1 MHGLTPRRLGVLVAF
16 LIAISVP
23 AIALAAPVSL
33 EGSEIWVQIWPE
45 GEPNTNVIIVGVE
58 LPADTTLPATVR
70 LPVPDGA
77 TVFWAGEILGPDPST
92 DIQREFQ
99 LVKGEGGMAA
109 EFTVETTRSVQFD
122 ATYGA
127 IEIDGNDLISKF
139 EWRQTVPSA
148 TTAFAVRT
156 PVGTGDVTIE
166 PAPPTDPREN
176 ESGERLYTLNTAQL
190 QPGATYPIKI
200 TYRRAGVTDLEA
212 NSSETLLWI
221 LGGLLG
227 AAVLALVVAVLAQR
241 RRSGDVGPV
250 A

>member
-1 MHGLTPRRLGVLVAF
+1 MPGTTPRRLLLMAAFVLA
-16 LIAISVP
+16 LSAP
-23 AIALAAPVSL
+23 AVALAAPVSL

-58 LPADTTLPATVR
+58 LPAETPLPATVR

-92 DIQREFQ
+92 DIQREFE
-99 LVKGEGGMAA
+99 LVEGQGGMAA

-122 ATYGA
+122 ATYGS
-127 IEIDGNDLISKF
+127 IEIDGNDLISRF

-166 PAPPTDPREN
+166 PAPPGDPREN

-190 QPGATYPIKI
+190 DPGATYPIKI
-200 TYRRAGVTDLEA
+200 TYRRAGVTDLSGS
-212 NSSETLLWI
+212 SSETLLWV

-241 RRSGDVGPV
+241 RRSGDAGPV
-250 A
+250 T